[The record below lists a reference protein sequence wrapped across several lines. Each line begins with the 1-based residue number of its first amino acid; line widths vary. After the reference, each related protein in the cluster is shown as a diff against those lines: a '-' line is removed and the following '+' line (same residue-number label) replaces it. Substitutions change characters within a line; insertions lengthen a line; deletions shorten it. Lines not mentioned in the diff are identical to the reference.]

1 MPGISGAILL
11 TALKPLPKGV
21 ELLLS
26 KDSLT
31 RVFIDQEPVR
41 FIYMCLTLPAGG
53 IPRYPG
59 CVRVEFADECRGTQ
73 DINHRA
79 SVNPYAEII

>member
-11 TALKPLPKGV
+11 ITLKPLPKGV

-31 RVFIDQEPVR
+31 RVLIDQEPVR
-41 FIYMCLTLPAGG
+41 FIYTMSFLRLIYHPL
-53 IPRYPG
+53 
-59 CVRVEFADECRGTQ
+59 
-73 DINHRA
+73 
-79 SVNPYAEII
+79 SS